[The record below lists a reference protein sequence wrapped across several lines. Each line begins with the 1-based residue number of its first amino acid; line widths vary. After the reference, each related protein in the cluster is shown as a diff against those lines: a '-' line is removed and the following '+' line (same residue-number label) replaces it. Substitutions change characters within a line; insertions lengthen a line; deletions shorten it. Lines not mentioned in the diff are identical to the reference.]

1 MKRKLALPV
10 FLLAAVLCAVWSF
23 IEAKQPTPAS
33 LREQLISALD
43 SADAVYF
50 EPDSLE
56 SNQPEGPVT
65 DAKYVEEICALLRQ
79 IEPADDVAWP
89 AEEERPILSNASF
102 MLLIGHDAED
112 LTTADCVTK
121 TPRYHI
127 LTDRSND
134 RTLIFVHSGVRSYG
148 NEDFRL
154 IGALPFT
161 GLDYTIAMDRKLQSR
176 TGSELLTL
184 TEKVGGQTVT
194 LRVYELDE
202 DGYARY
208 ALFRADGTE
217 IDIPFGVDRRTWI
230 GNGDVAEKVSLTAWD
245 DVLGFPGFEVTTVND
260 ASHLQRIFYALT
272 GGGTP
277 VNVADSFGLSFG
289 PDDDYNYAVPVDL
302 NGDGRSELLTR
313 VSYSGSGVDRVLAF
327 RWNAE
332 SSVSE
337 EGRLFWD
344 TETLFQH
351 TGPLGERQ
359 RLEEYDAERGVFVL
373 KYERYDAER
382 DVREWESEELP
393 LAMESFEWLVYDPE
407 D

>member
-1 MKRKLALPV
+1 MKRKIALPI

-65 DAKYVEEICALLRQ
+65 DAKYVEEICALLRR
-79 IEPADDVAWP
+79 IEPAEGVAWP
-89 AEEERPILSNASF
+89 AGEEQYLFSKASF
-102 MLLIGHDAED
+102 MLLTGHDAED

-121 TPRYHI
+121 TPRYYI

-161 GLDYTIAMDRKLQSR
+161 GLDYTIAMDQKLQSR

-208 ALFRADGTE
+208 ALFGADGTE
-217 IDIPFGVDRRTWI
+217 IDIPFGVGRRTWI
-230 GNGDVAEKVSLTAWD
+230 GEDEAAEKVSLTVRD
-245 DVLGFPGFEVTTVND
+245 DVLGFPGFELETV
-260 ASHLQRIFYALT
+260 QGGRMTVRYFYALT
-272 GGGTP
+272 EQGFVYAGE
-277 VNVADSFGLSFG
+277 AFGHGF
-289 PDDDYNYAVPVDL
+289 DDTEWGDGVWPLDL
-302 NGDGRSELLTR
+302 TGDGRSELVTR
-313 VSYSGSGVDRVLAF
+313 STFGTGVPRVF
-327 RWNAE
+327 VYRWNAA
-332 SSVSE
+332 
-337 EGRLFWD
+337 EGIS
-344 TETLFQH
+344 QH
-351 TGPLGERQ
+351 SGIVWEKADAQLAKLSAPLGSVAR
-359 RLEEYDAERGVFVL
+359 AET
-373 KYERYDAER
+373 YHAE
-382 DVREWESEELP
+382 DNTVTLTLYTEGGTREVTLP
-393 LAMESFEWLVYDPE
+393 LTTDILGEWHAND
-407 D
+407 

>member
-1 MKRKLALPV
+1 MSRKLALPI

-65 DAKYVEEICALLRQ
+65 DAKYVEEICALLRR
-79 IEPADDVAWP
+79 IEPAEGVAWP
-89 AEEERPILSNASF
+89 AGEEQYLFSKASF
-102 MLLIGHDAED
+102 MLLTGHDAED

-161 GLDYTIAMDRKLQSR
+161 GLDYTIAMDQRLQSR
-176 TGSELLTL
+176 TGSEILTL
-184 TEKVGGQTVT
+184 TEEVGGQTVT

-208 ALFRADGTE
+208 ALFNADGTE

-230 GNGDVAEKVSLTAWD
+230 GEDEAAEKVSLTARD
-245 DVLGFPGFEVTTVND
+245 DVLGFPGFELETV
-260 ASHLQRIFYALT
+260 QGGRMTVRYFYALT
-272 GGGTP
+272 EQGFVYAGE
-277 VNVADSFGLSFG
+277 AFGLGF
-289 PDDDYNYAVPVDL
+289 DDTEWGDGVWPLDL
-302 NGDGRSELLTR
+302 TGDGRSELVTR
-313 VSYSGSGVDRVLAF
+313 STFGTGVPRVF
-327 RWNAE
+327 VYRWNAA
-332 SSVSE
+332 
-337 EGRLFWD
+337 EGIS
-344 TETLFQH
+344 QH
-351 TGPLGERQ
+351 SGIVWEKADAQLAKLSAPLGSVAR
-359 RLEEYDAERGVFVL
+359 AET
-373 KYERYDAER
+373 YHAE
-382 DVREWESEELP
+382 DNTVTLTLYTENGTKETTLP
-393 LAMESFEWLVYDPE
+393 LTTDILGEWFTNV
-407 D
+407 

>member
-33 LREQLISALD
+33 LRKQLIDALD

-102 MLLIGHDAED
+102 MLLTGHDAED

-134 RTLIFVHSGVRSYG
+134 RTLLFVHNGSRSYE
-148 NEDFRL
+148 NKDFRL

-161 GLDYTIAMDRKLQSR
+161 GLDYTIAMDQKLQSR

-184 TEKVGGQTVT
+184 TEEVSGQIVT
-194 LRVYELDE
+194 LKVYEPKDN
-202 DGYARY
+202 GFTRY
-208 ALFRADGTE
+208 ALFDADGVLLET
-217 IDIPFGVDRRTWI
+217 DS
-230 GNGDVAEKVSLTAWD
+230 VSLGEHEASESFALTARD
-245 DVLGFPGFEVTTVND
+245 DVLGFPGFELETV
-260 ASHLQRIFYALT
+260 QGGRMTVRYFYALT
-272 GGGTP
+272 EQGFVYAGE
-277 VNVADSFGLSFG
+277 AFGLGF
-289 PDDDYNYAVPVDL
+289 DDTEWGDGVWPLDL
-302 NGDGRSELLTR
+302 TGDGRSELVTR
-313 VSYSGSGVDRVLAF
+313 STFGTGVPRVF
-327 RWNAE
+327 VYRWNAA
-332 SSVSE
+332 
-337 EGRLFWD
+337 EGIS
-344 TETLFQH
+344 QH
-351 TGPLGERQ
+351 SGIVWEKADAQLAKLSAPLGSVAR
-359 RLEEYDAERGVFVL
+359 AET
-373 KYERYDAER
+373 YHAE
-382 DVREWESEELP
+382 DNTVMLTLYTENGTKETTLP
-393 LAMESFEWLVYDPE
+393 LTTDILGEWHAND
-407 D
+407 

>member
-33 LREQLISALD
+33 LRKQLIDALD

-102 MLLIGHDAED
+102 MLLTGHDAED

-134 RTLIFVHSGVRSYG
+134 RTLLFVHNGSRSYE

-161 GLDYTIAMDRKLQSR
+161 GLDYTIAMDQKLQSR
-176 TGSELLTL
+176 TGSEILML
-184 TEKVGGQTVT
+184 TEKVSGQTVT

-208 ALFRADGTE
+208 ALFGADGTE
-217 IDIPFGVDRRTWI
+217 IDIPFGVGRRTWI
-230 GNGDVAEKVSLTAWD
+230 GEDEAAEKVSLTVRD
-245 DVLGFPGFEVTTVND
+245 DVLGFPGFELETV
-260 ASHLQRIFYALT
+260 QGGRMTVRYFYALT
-272 GGGTP
+272 EQGFVYAGE
-277 VNVADSFGLSFG
+277 AFGHGF
-289 PDDDYNYAVPVDL
+289 DDTEWGDGVWPLDL
-302 NGDGRSELLTR
+302 TGDGRSELVTR
-313 VSYSGSGVDRVLAF
+313 STFGTGVPRVF
-327 RWNAE
+327 VYRWNAA
-332 SSVSE
+332 
-337 EGRLFWD
+337 EGIS
-344 TETLFQH
+344 QH
-351 TGPLGERQ
+351 SGIVWEKADAQLAKLSAPLGSVAR
-359 RLEEYDAERGVFVL
+359 AET
-373 KYERYDAER
+373 YHAE
-382 DVREWESEELP
+382 DNTVTLTLYTEGGTREVTLP
-393 LAMESFEWLVYDPE
+393 LTTDILGEWHAND
-407 D
+407 

>member
-33 LREQLISALD
+33 LRKQLIDALD

-102 MLLIGHDAED
+102 MLLTGHDAED

-134 RTLIFVHSGVRSYG
+134 RTLLFVHNGSRSYE
-148 NEDFRL
+148 NKDFRL

-161 GLDYTIAMDRKLQSR
+161 GLDYTIAMDQKLQSR

-184 TEKVGGQTVT
+184 TEEVSGQIVT
-194 LRVYELDE
+194 LKVYEPKDN
-202 DGYARY
+202 GFTRY
-208 ALFRADGTE
+208 ALFDADGVLLET
-217 IDIPFGVDRRTWI
+217 DS
-230 GNGDVAEKVSLTAWD
+230 VSLGEHEASESFALTARD
-245 DVLGFPGFEVTTVND
+245 DVLGFPGFELETV
-260 ASHLQRIFYALT
+260 QGGRMTVRYFYALT
-272 GGGTP
+272 EQGFVYAGE
-277 VNVADSFGLSFG
+277 AFGLGF
-289 PDDDYNYAVPVDL
+289 DDTEWGDGVWPLDL
-302 NGDGRSELLTR
+302 TGDGRSELVTR
-313 VSYSGSGVDRVLAF
+313 STFGTGVPRVF
-327 RWNAE
+327 VYRWNAA
-332 SSVSE
+332 
-337 EGRLFWD
+337 EGIS
-344 TETLFQH
+344 QH
-351 TGPLGERQ
+351 SGIVWEKADAQLAKLSAPLGSVAR
-359 RLEEYDAERGVFVL
+359 AET
-373 KYERYDAER
+373 YHAE
-382 DVREWESEELP
+382 DKTVTLTLYTENGTKETTLP
-393 LAMESFEWLVYDPE
+393 LTTDILGEWHAND
-407 D
+407 

>member
-1 MKRKLALPV
+1 MSRKLALPL
-10 FLLAAVLCAVWSF
+10 FLLTFALCVIFASRTPQPI
-23 IEAKQPTPAS
+23 IEELP
-33 LREQLISALD
+33 
-43 SADAVYF
+43 
-50 EPDSLE
+50 
-56 SNQPEGPVT
+56 PE
-65 DAKYVEEICALLRQ
+65 
-79 IEPADDVAWP
+79 
-89 AEEERPILSNASF
+89 
-102 MLLIGHDAED
+102 DAE
-112 LTTADCVTK
+112 A
-121 TPRYHI
+121 P
-127 LTDRSND
+127 
-134 RTLIFVHSGVRSYG
+134 
-148 NEDFRL
+148 
-154 IGALPFT
+154 A
-161 GLDYTIAMDRKLQSR
+161 
-176 TGSELLTL
+176 ELLTL
-184 TEKVGGQTVT
+184 TEEVGGQTVT
-194 LRVYELDE
+194 LKVYEPKDN
-202 DGYARY
+202 GFTRY
-208 ALFRADGTE
+208 ALFDADGVLLET
-217 IDIPFGVDRRTWI
+217 DS
-230 GNGDVAEKVSLTAWD
+230 VSLGEHEASESFALTAWD

>member
-79 IEPADDVAWP
+79 LEPADDVVWP
-89 AEEERPILSNASF
+89 AEEEQYLFSKASF
-102 MLLIGHDAED
+102 VLLSGHGSEE
-112 LTTADCVTK
+112 LTTADGTAE
-121 TPRYHI
+121 TPRCYI
-127 LTDRSND
+127 LNDRDRD
-134 RTLIFVHSGVRSYG
+134 RTLLFVHNGSRSYE
-148 NEDFRL
+148 NKDFRL

-161 GLDYTIAMDRKLQSR
+161 GLDYTIAMDQKLQSR

-208 ALFRADGTE
+208 ALFGADGTE
-217 IDIPFGVDRRTWI
+217 IDIPFGVDRGTWI
-230 GNGDVAEKVSLTAWD
+230 GEDEAAEKVSLTARD
-245 DVLGFPGFEVTTVND
+245 DVLGFPGFELETV
-260 ASHLQRIFYALT
+260 QGGRMTVRYFYALT
-272 GGGTP
+272 EQGFVYVGR
-277 VNVADSFGLSFG
+277 AFGYDF
-289 PDDDYNYAVPVDL
+289 DDAAE
-302 NGDGRSELLTR
+302 GDGAPC
-313 VSYSGSGVDRVLAF
+313 VFVY
-327 RWNAE
+327 RWNAA
-332 SSVSE
+332 
-337 EGRLFWD
+337 EGIS
-344 TETLFQH
+344 QH
-351 TGPLGERQ
+351 SGIVWEKADAQLAKLSAPLGSVAR
-359 RLEEYDAERGVFVL
+359 AET
-373 KYERYDAER
+373 YHAE
-382 DVREWESEELP
+382 DNTVTLTLHTESGTREVTLP
-393 LAMESFEWLVYDPE
+393 LTTDILGEWFTNV
-407 D
+407 

>member
-102 MLLIGHDAED
+102 MLLTGHDAED

-161 GLDYTIAMDRKLQSR
+161 GLDYTIAMDQRLQSR
-176 TGSELLTL
+176 TGSEILTL
-184 TEKVGGQTVT
+184 TEEVGGQTVT

-208 ALFRADGTE
+208 ALFNADGTE
-217 IDIPFGVDRRTWI
+217 IDIPFGVGRRTWI
-230 GNGDVAEKVSLTAWD
+230 GEDEAAEKVSLTVRD
-245 DVLGFPGFEVTTVND
+245 DVLGFPGFELETV
-260 ASHLQRIFYALT
+260 QGGRMTVRYFYALT
-272 GGGTP
+272 EQGFVYAGE
-277 VNVADSFGLSFG
+277 AFGHGF
-289 PDDDYNYAVPVDL
+289 DDTEWGDGVWPLDL
-302 NGDGRSELLTR
+302 TGDGRSELVTR
-313 VSYSGSGVDRVLAF
+313 STFGTGVPRVF
-327 RWNAE
+327 VYRWNAA
-332 SSVSE
+332 
-337 EGRLFWD
+337 EGIS
-344 TETLFQH
+344 QH
-351 TGPLGERQ
+351 SGIVWEKADAQLAKLSAPLGSVAR
-359 RLEEYDAERGVFVL
+359 AET
-373 KYERYDAER
+373 YHAE
-382 DVREWESEELP
+382 DNTVTLTLYTENGTKETTLP
-393 LAMESFEWLVYDPE
+393 LTTDILGEWFTNV
-407 D
+407 

>member
-33 LREQLISALD
+33 LREQLIDALD

-102 MLLIGHDAED
+102 MLLTGHDAED

-161 GLDYTIAMDRKLQSR
+161 GLDYTIAMDQKLQSR

-194 LRVYELDE
+194 LRVYELNE

-208 ALFRADGTE
+208 ALFHADGTE

-230 GNGDVAEKVSLTAWD
+230 GEDKAAKKVSLTARD
-245 DVLGFPGFEVTTVND
+245 DVLGFPGFELETV
-260 ASHLQRIFYALT
+260 QGGRMTVRYFYALT
-272 GGGTP
+272 EQGFVYAGE
-277 VNVADSFGLSFG
+277 AFGHGF
-289 PDDDYNYAVPVDL
+289 DDTEWSDGVWMLDL
-302 NGDGRSELLTR
+302 TGDGRSELVTR
-313 VSYSGSGVDRVLAF
+313 STFGDGVPYVF
-327 RWNAE
+327 VYRWNAA
-332 SSVSE
+332 
-337 EGRLFWD
+337 EGIS
-344 TETLFQH
+344 QH
-351 TGPLGERQ
+351 SGIIWEKANAQLAKLSAPLGSVAR
-359 RLEEYDAERGVFVL
+359 AET
-373 KYERYDAER
+373 YHAE
-382 DVREWESEELP
+382 DNTVTLTLYTENGTKETTLP
-393 LAMESFEWLVYDPE
+393 LTTDILGEWFTNI
-407 D
+407 

>member
-79 IEPADDVAWP
+79 LEPADDVVWP
-89 AEEERPILSNASF
+89 AEEEQYLFSKASF
-102 MLLIGHDAED
+102 VLLSGHGSEE
-112 LTTADCVTK
+112 LTTADGTAE
-121 TPRYHI
+121 TPRCYI
-127 LTDRSND
+127 LNDRGND
-134 RTLIFVHSGVRSYG
+134 RTLLFVHNGSRSYE
-148 NEDFRL
+148 NKDFRL

-161 GLDYTIAMDRKLQSR
+161 GLDYTIAMDQKLQSR

-208 ALFRADGTE
+208 ALFGADGTE
-217 IDIPFGVDRRTWI
+217 IDIPFGVGRRTWI
-230 GNGDVAEKVSLTAWD
+230 GEDEAAEKVSLTVRD
-245 DVLGFPGFEVTTVND
+245 DVLGFPGFELETV
-260 ASHLQRIFYALT
+260 QGGRMTVRYFYALT
-272 GGGTP
+272 EQGFVYAGRTVGY
-277 VNVADSFGLSFG
+277 DF
-289 PDDDYNYAVPVDL
+289 DDAAEGDGAWPLDL
-302 NGDGRSELLTR
+302 TGDGRSELITR
-313 VSYSGSGVDRVLAF
+313 STFGDGMSCVFVY
-327 RWNAE
+327 RWNAAE
-332 SSVSE
+332 GGSQRSE
-337 EGRLFWD
+337 VDWDKADAQLARLSA
-344 TETLFQH
+344 
-351 TGPLGERQ
+351 PLGVTAR
-359 RLEEYDAERGVFVL
+359 AETYHAQDNTVTL
-373 KYERYDAER
+373 TLYT
-382 DVREWESEELP
+382 ESGTKETTLP
-393 LAMESFEWLVYDPE
+393 LTTDILGEWSTE
-407 D
+407 

>member
-23 IEAKQPTPAS
+23 IEAEQPTPAS

-102 MLLIGHDAED
+102 MLLTGHDAED

-161 GLDYTIAMDRKLQSR
+161 GLDYTIAMDQKLQSR

-208 ALFRADGTE
+208 ALFGADGTE

-230 GNGDVAEKVSLTAWD
+230 GEDKAAKKVSLTARD
-245 DVLGFPGFEVTTVND
+245 DVLGFPGFELETIQGIVMTVCD
-260 ASHLQRIFYALT
+260 FYALT
-272 GGGTP
+272 EQGFVYAGE
-277 VNVADSFGLSFG
+277 AFGHGF
-289 PDDDYNYAVPVDL
+289 DDTEWGDGVWPLDL
-302 NGDGRSELLTR
+302 TGDGRSELVTR
-313 VSYSGSGVDRVLAF
+313 STFGTGVPRVF
-327 RWNAE
+327 VYRWNAA
-332 SSVSE
+332 
-337 EGRLFWD
+337 EGIS
-344 TETLFQH
+344 QH
-351 TGPLGERQ
+351 SGIVWEKADAQLAKLSAPLGSVAR
-359 RLEEYDAERGVFVL
+359 AET
-373 KYERYDAER
+373 YHAE
-382 DVREWESEELP
+382 DNTVTLTLYTEGGTREVTLP
-393 LAMESFEWLVYDPE
+393 LTTDILGEWHAND
-407 D
+407 